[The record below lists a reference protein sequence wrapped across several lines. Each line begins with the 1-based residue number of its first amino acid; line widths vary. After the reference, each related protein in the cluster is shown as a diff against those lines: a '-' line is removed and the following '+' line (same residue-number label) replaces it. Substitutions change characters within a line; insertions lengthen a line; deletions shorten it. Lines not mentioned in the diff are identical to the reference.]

1 MMFGKRK
8 SSLLVPTNE
17 KFDTLVG
24 KTTEIVGKVI
34 LAESLRIDGKIS
46 GNIECQPDAK
56 VTVAIGQDG
65 EVVGDIHAYRVVVA
79 GKVEGS
85 IYASE
90 RAEFHPTARVH
101 GDVTYGSIGVEHG
114 AKIMGQMIQG
124 VDKKTAHEAFEAIR
138 SVQDKR

>member
-1 MMFGKRK
+1 MFGKRK

-85 IYASE
+85 FMPLSVRSFIQQ
-90 RAEFHPTARVH
+90 RVSMA
-101 GDVTYGSIGVEHG
+101 TLPM
-114 AKIMGQMIQG
+114 AL
-124 VDKKTAHEAFEAIR
+124 
-138 SVQDKR
+138 

>member
-1 MMFGKRK
+1 MFGKRK

-65 EVVGDIHAYRVVVA
+65 EVVGISTPTVWWWR